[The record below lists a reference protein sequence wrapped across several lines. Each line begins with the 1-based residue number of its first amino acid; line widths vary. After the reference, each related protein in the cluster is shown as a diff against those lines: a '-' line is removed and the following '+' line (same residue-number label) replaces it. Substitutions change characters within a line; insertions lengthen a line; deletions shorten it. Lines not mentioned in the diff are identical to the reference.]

1 MNYFFKLWIC
11 VDNIYIWIV
20 HCSDEIVPDGNAD
33 EAASDYGHYQ
43 TTLLEDTTT
52 TCETW
57 WRILKKGAY
66 ANNKIITKTF

>member
-1 MNYFFKLWIC
+1 MLIT
-11 VDNIYIWIV
+11 YIRIV

-52 TCETW
+52 TCET
-57 WRILKKGAY
+57 
-66 ANNKIITKTF
+66 